1 MADRFDPWADE
12 GAEVLPKGDGPSRV
26 LAAECD
32 DSLRAQEALLAALR
46 LHQREAIRIE
56 DAAIVAKD
64 AAGRIRIH
72 QTRDVGTGQG
82 AMAGTWL
89 GMFAGLLFMVPLV
102 GAALGAAI
110 GGVWAKL
117 RDIGISDRE
126 MKDMGGGRAAGGG
139 GAPACSLVVEPLATT
154 TLVREMRRFNGR
166 VLRST
171 LPDDLTEE
179 ISAALADE
187 V

>member
-12 GAEVLPKGDGPSRV
+12 SAEVLPKGEGPSRL
-26 LAAECD
+26 LAVEFD
-32 DSLRAQEALLAALR
+32 DPLRAQEALLASLR

-56 DAAIVAKD
+56 DGAIVAKN
-64 AAGRIRIH
+64 AAGRTRIH
-72 QTRDVGTGQG
+72 QTRDVGPGQG
-82 AMAGTWL
+82 AMVGTWL

-102 GAALGAAI
+102 GAVLGAAI
-110 GGVWAKL
+110 GGIWAKL

-126 MKDMGGGRAAGGG
+126 MKEMGEGLAPGSAA
-139 GAPACSLVVEPLATT
+139 LFLLFEPLATT
-154 TLVREMRRFNGR
+154 TLVREMHRFNGR

-171 LPDDLTEE
+171 LPDGLTEE
-179 ISAALADE
+179 IATALADE

>member
-12 GAEVLPKGDGPSRV
+12 GTEVLPKGEGPSRL
-26 LAAECD
+26 LAVEFD
-32 DSLRAQEALLAALR
+32 DALRAQEALLAALR

-102 GAALGAAI
+102 GAVLGAAI

-126 MKDMGGGRAAGGG
+126 MRDMGDGLAAGSS
-139 GAPACSLVVEPLATT
+139 ALFLLFEPLATT

>member
-1 MADRFDPWADE
+1 MTDRFDPWADE
-12 GAEVLPKGDGPSRV
+12 GTELLPKADGPSRL
-26 LAAECD
+26 LAVELD
-32 DSLRAQEALLAALR
+32 DPLRAQEALLASLR
-46 LHQREAIRIE
+46 LHQRQAIRIE
-56 DAAIVAKD
+56 DAAIVTKD
-64 AAGRIRIH
+64 AGGRIRIH

-102 GAALGAAI
+102 GAVLGAAI
-110 GGVWAKL
+110 GGIWAKL

-126 MKDMGGGRAAGGG
+126 MKEMGEGLAPGFAA
-139 GAPACSLVVEPLATT
+139 LFLLFEPLAPT
-154 TLVREMRRFNGR
+154 TLVREMHRFNGR

-179 ISAALADE
+179 IAAALEE
-187 V
+187 VV

>member
-12 GAEVLPKGDGPSRV
+12 GAEVRPKGEGPSRL
-26 LAAECD
+26 LAVEFD
-32 DSLRAQEALLAALR
+32 DGLRAQEALLASLR
-46 LHQREAIRIE
+46 LHQREAICIE

-72 QTRDVGTGQG
+72 QTRDVGLGQG
-82 AMAGTWL
+82 AMVGTWL

-102 GAALGAAI
+102 GAVLGAAI
-110 GGVWAKL
+110 GGIWAKL

-126 MKDMGGGRAAGGG
+126 MKEMGEGLAPGFAA
-139 GAPACSLVVEPLATT
+139 LFLLFEPLATT
-154 TLVREMRRFNGR
+154 TLVREMHRFNGR

-179 ISAALADE
+179 IAAALADE

>member
-1 MADRFDPWADE
+1 MTTGFDPWADE
-12 GAEVLPKGDGPSRV
+12 GVEVLPKSEGPSRL
-26 LAAECD
+26 LAIELD
-32 DSLRAQEALLAALR
+32 DALRAQEALLASLR
-46 LHQREAIRIE
+46 LHQRQTIRIE
-56 DAAIVAKD
+56 DAAIVTKD
-64 AAGRIRIH
+64 AGGRIRIH

-110 GGVWAKL
+110 GGIWAKL

-126 MKDMGGGRAAGGG
+126 MKEMGEGLAPGSAA
-139 GAPACSLVVEPLATT
+139 LFLLFEPLATT
-154 TLVREMRRFNGR
+154 TLVREMHRFNGK

-179 ISAALADE
+179 IAAALEE
-187 V
+187 VV

>member
-12 GAEVLPKGDGPSRV
+12 GAQILPKGEGPSRL
-26 LAAECD
+26 LAVELD
-32 DSLRAQEALLAALR
+32 DALRAQEALLAALR

-64 AAGRIRIH
+64 GAGRIRIH
-72 QTRDVGTGQG
+72 QTREVGAGQG
-82 AMAGTWL
+82 AMVGTWL
-89 GMFAGLLFMVPLV
+89 GMFAGLLFMVPLA

-110 GGVWAKL
+110 GGIWGKL

-126 MKDMGGGRAAGGG
+126 MKEMGEGLAAGS
-139 GAPACSLVVEPLATT
+139 AALFLLFEPLATT
-154 TLVREMRRFNGR
+154 ILVREMRRFNGR

-179 ISAALADE
+179 ISAALTYE

>member
-1 MADRFDPWADE
+1 MSDRFDPWADE
-12 GAEVLPKGDGPSRV
+12 GVEVPPKGDGPSGL
-26 LAAECD
+26 LALELD
-32 DSLRAQEALLAALR
+32 DALRAQEALLAALG

-72 QTRDVGTGQG
+72 QTKDIGPGQG

-89 GMFAGLLFMVPLV
+89 GMLAGLLFMMPLV
-102 GAALGAAI
+102 GAALGAAV
-110 GGVWAKL
+110 GGIWAKL

-126 MKDMGGGRAAGGG
+126 LKEMGEGLAPGAA
-139 GAPACSLVVEPLATT
+139 AVFLLFEPLATT
-154 TLVREMRRFNGR
+154 TLVRELRRFNGR

-171 LPDDLTEE
+171 LPDELTAE
-179 ISAALADE
+179 ISAALE
-187 V
+187 EIV